1 MEPLL
6 HCFRDWVPLL
16 RGSGF
21 AAVGVPVLRM
31 EAQTLRVVL
40 VGQPLLRWAQWAV
53 RTQGL
58 ETVRWW
64 LRQALEL
71 LPPQSLGWEDWEE
84 LKGGRLLVLAWL
96 G

>member
-1 MEPLL
+1 M
-6 HCFRDWVPLL
+6 HWFRDWVPLL

-21 AAVGVPVLRM
+21 AAVGVPVLWM

-40 VGQPLLRWAQWAV
+40 VGQPPLRWAQWAV

-71 LPPQSLGWEDWEE
+71 LPPPQSLGWEDWEE
-84 LKGGRLLVLAWL
+84 LKGGRLLELAWL